1 MTGVLGHTGDPTS
14 ALLSPDRVSRSIV
27 FLLQR
32 PALPAPDEFR
42 RHQIVC
48 NPTTMSK
55 NFMVLSISTRH
66 QPCARVAV
74 LHAWRRRGT
83 SSALGGARR

>member
-1 MTGVLGHTGDPTS
+1 MEETKLGITTTTIRRKNF
-14 ALLSPDRVSRSIV
+14 SPRGTAPQHLQVWEWERSK
-27 FLLQR
+27 
-32 PALPAPDEFR
+32 EFS
-42 RHQIVC
+42 RHQIMC

-55 NFMVLSISTRH
+55 NLMVLSISTRH